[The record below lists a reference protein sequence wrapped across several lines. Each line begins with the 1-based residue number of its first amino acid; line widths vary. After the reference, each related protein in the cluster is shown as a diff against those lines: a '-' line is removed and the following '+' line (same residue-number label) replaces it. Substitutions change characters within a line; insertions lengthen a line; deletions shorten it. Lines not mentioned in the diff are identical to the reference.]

1 MCVCV
6 CVCVCARA
14 RLSGD
19 MHLAQQ
25 IVDLSSNFDD
35 TILALDKEMARARS
49 AWDTQRRA
57 LELTAAENALAA
69 DKATTAVA
77 VGH

>member
-1 MCVCV
+1 
-6 CVCVCARA
+6 
-14 RLSGD
+14 

-49 AWDTQRRA
+49 TWETQRHA
-57 LELTAAENALAA
+57 LELTAAENARAA
-69 DKATTAVA
+69 DKATAAVA
-77 VGH
+77 VGP